1 MSNDNN
7 EPSLK
12 KFTRFLFGG
21 SRNISDPQLFHKIS
35 LIAFFAWVGLGVDGL
50 TSSCYGPEEAFLTLG
65 NHLYLSLFVGLGT
78 VLTIFIIATSY
89 KQIIELFPSGGGGYL
104 VASKLISPTI
114 GMVSGCALLIDYLLT
129 ITLSIASGA
138 DAIFSFLPA
147 GLLSYKLV
155 VACFGVIML
164 IWLNM
169 RGVKESVLPLVP
181 IFVLFI
187 LTHVFAILY
196 IIFANTG
203 NIPALFHNTS
213 ADIHSTSGSL
223 GFLGMIF
230 LILRSYS
237 MGAGTF
243 TGIEAVSN
251 GIPIL
256 REPRVQTAKKT
267 MNYMAFSLSFMVA
280 GLLIGYL
287 ILNVNHV
294 EGKTLNAVLF
304 EKMTAAWNAPLSYVF
319 VLACLVSEA
328 VLLFLAAQ
336 TGFLDGPRVLS
347 NMALDKWAP
356 TRFSSLSDRLVTK
369 NGILI
374 MGIGSIAL
382 MIYSRGDVGFL
393 VILYSINVFI
403 TFSLSQLGMV
413 RHWWK
418 SRKSESGWLKKLLIN
433 GVGLTLTLFIL
444 VSVIILKF
452 FEGGWITI
460 VITGLLIAG
469 SLFVKR
475 HYNHTR
481 KMLRRLDVLVQAAMN
496 EQGRKKAAAGE
507 AVARTDD
514 SEDIPCDAKA
524 KTAVLFVNG
533 FTGLGLHT
541 LFAIL
546 RLFSGVYKNFVF
558 VQIGQIDSGVFK
570 GHSEMQELDNQCT
583 EDAGK
588 YINYMNYNGFYAEC
602 FTSLAVDVIEES
614 YRIAPEI
621 IKKFPNSV
629 FFAGQLVFPEE
640 SALTRW
646 LHNYTAFSIQRKFY
660 TGGIPIVI
668 LPIRV

>member
-1 MSNDNN
+1 MDNDNK
-7 EPSLK
+7 ETPLK
-12 KFTRFLFGG
+12 RVQKLLFGG
-21 SRNISDPQLFHKIS
+21 SRNISDPSLFHKIS

-50 TSSCYGPEEAFLTLG
+50 TSSCYGPEEAFLNLG

-78 VLTIFIIATSY
+78 VLTIFIVATSY

-104 VASKLISPTI
+104 VASKLISPKV
-114 GMVSGCALLIDYLLT
+114 GMISGCALLIDYLLT

-138 DAIFSFLPA
+138 DAIFSFLPS
-147 GLLSYKLV
+147 GFLSYKFI
-155 VACFGVIML
+155 VACLGVVLLM
-164 IWLNM
+164 WLNL
-169 RGVKESVLPLVP
+169 RGVKESVLPIVP
-181 IFVLFI
+181 IFILFI

-196 IIFANTG
+196 IIGINTG
-203 NIPALFHNTS
+203 NIPNLIHSTATDIHNTS
-213 ADIHSTSGSL
+213 SSL
-223 GFLGMIF
+223 GFFGMLFI
-230 LILRSYS
+230 ILRSYS
-237 MGAGTF
+237 MGAGTY

-256 REPRVQTAKKT
+256 RVPKIQTAKKT
-267 MNYMAFSLSFMVA
+267 MNYMAYSLSFMVA

-287 ILNVNHV
+287 MLNVGHV

-304 EKMTAAWNAPLSYVF
+304 EKMTSAWHAPWSYAF
-319 VLACLVSEA
+319 VLACLISEA
-328 VLLFLAAQ
+328 VLLFFAAQ

-374 MGIGSIAL
+374 MGIASIGL
-382 MIYSRGDVGFL
+382 MIYSHGNVGFL

-413 RHWWK
+413 RHWWIN
-418 SRKSESGWLKKLLIN
+418 RKSEKGWLKKLLIN
-433 GVGLTLTLFIL
+433 GIGLTLTLFIL
-444 VSVIILKF
+444 ISVVILKF

-460 VITGLLIAG
+460 IITGAIIAA

-481 KMLRRLDVLVQAAMN
+481 KMLKRLDALTDAVMN
-496 EQGRKKAAAGE
+496 EQEIKKGDLKASE
-507 AVARTDD
+507 TDN
-514 SEDIPCDAKA
+514 ENIRCDEKA

-533 FTGLGLHT
+533 FSGLGLHT
-541 LFAIL
+541 LFTIL

-570 GHSEMQELDNQCT
+570 GQDEMTELNNQCS
-583 EDAGK
+583 EDGMK
-588 YINYMNYNGFYAEC
+588 YTRYMNSNGFYAEC
-602 FTSLAVDVIEES
+602 YTSLAVDIVEES
-614 YRIAPEI
+614 FKIAPEI